1 MIEYRR
7 LKLSEREEFEA
18 LVETVIDSLERKDF
32 FMPYSKE
39 EIDAIFTSAN
49 VIAYGAYHNGKMVG
63 TAQLFEEDELVEQ
76 IKAAVGLA
84 KAKAAEFGGVLVLPE
99 YRGQGIMKHFAGILR
114 DEAKAKGLEYIVSIA
129 HPENTASNR
138 GITSMGAKLAKC
150 DKLGEYTRNMYFL
163 ALTEK

>member
-84 KAKAAEFGGVLVLPE
+84 EQRQLSLAVFWFCLN
-99 YRGQGIMKHFAGILR
+99 
-114 DEAKAKGLEYIVSIA
+114 IVV
-129 HPENTASNR
+129 R
-138 GITSMGAKLAKC
+138 
-150 DKLGEYTRNMYFL
+150 
-163 ALTEK
+163 AL